1 MKVEDLILTELLDT
15 PSLFSKIY
23 LSTKQGSSTKYI
35 TVKFDK
41 KTKSDKKFI
50 KNIFNNYIY
59 ALKNTNHPNIVKLI
73 DVKET
78 FDANYLVL
86 EYFNGGNLEDFAQK
100 YFEEKKMPLTEEIVQ
115 YIMRQLINT
124 LKYLHQKKII
134 FRDIKPSNLL
144 INYEN
149 EEDRK
154 NKNIMKGKIKL
165 ADFSL
170 STHLKKG
177 ETESTWG
184 GSVNFMPPEI
194 IIEKDGEI
202 KSDEK
207 IDIWSLGITFYKLL
221 TGNFPFISSDFAE
234 LKEKFNKGDYI
245 VPITLS
251 REAISFLNCMLK
263 YEPDKRYSCE
273 QLSMHRF
280 LTKNVNEFH
289 KINLNE
295 LKNIEI
301 IDDDKIHINIKNND
315 NIFEVF
321 GVGIEDDIK

>member
-134 FRDIKPSNLL
+134 FRDIKPSNYLL
-144 INYEN
+144 IMKM
-149 EEDRK
+149 RK
-154 NKNIMKGKIKL
+154 IEKIK
-165 ADFSL
+165 
-170 STHLKKG
+170 
-177 ETESTWG
+177 
-184 GSVNFMPPEI
+184 I
-194 IIEKDGEI
+194 
-202 KSDEK
+202 
-207 IDIWSLGITFYKLL
+207 
-221 TGNFPFISSDFAE
+221 
-234 LKEKFNKGDYI
+234 
-245 VPITLS
+245 
-251 REAISFLNCMLK
+251 
-263 YEPDKRYSCE
+263 
-273 QLSMHRF
+273 
-280 LTKNVNEFH
+280 
-289 KINLNE
+289 
-295 LKNIEI
+295 
-301 IDDDKIHINIKNND
+301 
-315 NIFEVF
+315 
-321 GVGIEDDIK
+321 